1 MFVFK
6 TSNGDPTL
14 PILSNLETDFFKFLH
29 FNTFAS
35 FLFSYTIHNT
45 QYTIH
50 NTYYLVLTIGSL
62 EKKFIQH
69 MDSAVC
75 CDGRYEY
82 GYSVSSFLYP

>member
-1 MFVFK
+1 VFVFK

-50 NTYYLVLTIGSL
+50 NTQYLLLSTYNWKPG
-62 EKKFIQH
+62 KKIYT
-69 MDSAVC
+69 A
-75 CDGRYEY
+75 Y
-82 GYSVSSFLYP
+82 G